1 MYWAQCRGTVSWVCW
16 NIYASPAHVS
26 SMQQAL
32 AGMWQQTGWQCWIT
46 HCSHRPTQAV
56 SVLSTNM
63 KKCFCL
69 HGISTFPKTHL
80 SKCSS
85 FSGALTQTSKTLAH
99 FLETAAFQFPG
110 FQPTWKTRA
119 LSRDIGLV
127 VPISQ
132 SESLCL
138 ARFLASRGLR
148 LVALVM
154 MMTAKPGILF
164 SQILQWYC
172 WFFSWDAKSAPI
184 LKVQNFQKFW
194 GYRRCTS
201 VQLCF
206 LTSEENKNILYYL
219 PDTKFLKNKLQF

>member
-1 MYWAQCRGTVSWVCW
+1 MPPQSISLACSKPWLACDSKLGDSVGSHIAPIDRHRQFLFLAQTWKSAFA
-16 NIYASPAHVS
+16 Y
-26 SMQQAL
+26 MAL
-32 AGMWQQTGWQCWIT
+32 
-46 HCSHRPTQAV
+46 
-56 SVLSTNM
+56 VLL
-63 KKCFCL
+63 FL
-69 HGISTFPKTHL
+69 RTHL

-99 FLETAAFQFPG
+99 FLKTAGFQFPG
-110 FQPTWKTRA
+110 FQPTWKTGA
-119 LSRDIGLV
+119 LSREIGLV

-138 ARFLASRGLR
+138 AWFLASRGLR

-172 WFFSWDAKSAPI
+172 WLFSWDAKSAPV

-194 GYRRCTS
+194 GYRRCIS

-206 LTSEENKNILYYL
+206 LTSEENKNILCYL
-219 PDTKFLKNKLQF
+219 PDTKFLKNKL